1 MKYFINREND
11 MVFKKALEL
20 KKEDYVEVDLDSEN
34 IYVVEN
40 NEGVI
45 GVFDYEGIVEFLIKN
60 IGNVLIKYYRVD
72 NVFKLA
78 TLVINDK
85 PVLKLH
91 TYAYNCMDLISLYNK
106 YIDLGASEGDE
117 AKAYYDITYL
127 VDGVEFKA
135 RFEDINDLGIM
146 LDELSDENI
155 FKVDMNRGNRIIASM
170 KYFDDRDDIFT
181 LELFGKYEE
190 ASEFIDL
197 FEEYLR

>member
-91 TYAYNCMDLISLYNK
+91 TYAYNCMDMFELFK
-106 YIDLGASEGDE
+106 YISKDNNMLDD
-117 AKAYYDITYL
+117 KVYFDITYL

-135 RFEDINDLGIM
+135 RFENINDLGIM
-146 LDELSDENI
+146 IDEIEDRNI
-155 FKVDMNRGNRIIASM
+155 IIVEMSSGNKIIANI

-181 LELFGKYEE
+181 IELFNSNIHMT
-190 ASEFIDL
+190 SELIDL
-197 FEEYLR
+197 FEEYLG